1 MGMLAVLRGKALLLW
16 KAPENKESPQEMLS
30 PAWSSG
36 EKMLGPENLLGLE
49 GSRIRPWG
57 AQSGGG
63 PSPCWKGAGVQAG
76 CGGRC
81 GQGDAGSCREA
92 AAGEVS

>member
-1 MGMLAVLRGKALLLW
+1 
-16 KAPENKESPQEMLS
+16 
-30 PAWSSG
+30 
-36 EKMLGPENLLGLE
+36 MLGLEDLLGLE
-49 GSRIRPWG
+49 GSRIQLWG
-57 AQSGGG
+57 VQSGGG

-81 GQGDAGSCREA
+81 RQEESGLSAAGSCHEA